1 MAYNRQT
8 PKNNP
13 DIVVQ
18 LLKFAK
24 HWHYFIL
31 ALIVGLGSAWLY
43 LQITVVKYRVTSTLL
58 VQDDSKGD
66 GLLKG
71 TAFSDLNMFRT
82 SKSVDDEMEVMRSR
96 DLIYKVLKDLK
107 MNVKYFHDLPLKEKE
122 LYGKSLPME
131 VLVNAVTDQAYKLK
145 LTLKARND
153 NQFVLGEKGKET
165 IYRFG
170 STINRP
176 QYSIK
181 VVKGPDFKVSD
192 KTLHIGFV
200 DLNKLAQTYSA
211 SGIVV
216 LPVVKGANTVVMS
229 VLDAIP
235 QRGVDLLSSLI
246 YKYNMENVSNKNLMA
261 LNTIKF
267 IDSKLK
273 KLSTNLSGVE
283 HDVEN
288 YKRDNKITELS
299 VNAQM
304 NLESSGNYQE
314 QLSTSEV
321 QLSLI
326 QSIMSYLK
334 NAESEFELVPS
345 TLGLKEPT
353 LLNLIE
359 RYNNLQIERQRL
371 LRNNSVNNP
380 LVINLTEQLN
390 GMKSSILE
398 NLNMIRRGLIL
409 ENNTLKNKTSQF
421 AAKLNSVPIIE
432 RELIERS
439 REQSVK
445 TTLYQYL
452 LQKREETELSLSATI
467 PTSQTIDKPA
477 YDPNPAKPKVALIY
491 MLGMLAGIFAPF
503 SIIYVKDKMNDKIE
517 NIYDI
522 EYIAT
527 NGKILGELSH
537 KTIGES
543 IVVHKGKSTTISEL
557 FRYIRSN
564 LQFMNTKGSNK
575 VLLVTS
581 TTKGEGKTFFSINLG
596 ITLSLIEQKVAI
608 LEFDLRKPDLLNNM
622 NLKANLG
629 LSEYLKSEKVHIEDI
644 LIKAPQS
651 DNLYVIGCGG
661 ISDSP
666 SEILQS
672 PKLRVLFHELKK
684 RFDYIIV
691 DTSPVGHVSDA
702 FELSEYADSSIYLVR
717 YNYTN
722 KADLAIFEGICESR
736 RLVNPM
742 IVLNDAKKGNGSSHR
757 YGGYAYPS

>member
-1 MAYNRQT
+1 MAYNRQI

-13 DIVVQ
+13 DFMVQ
-18 LLKFAK
+18 FLKFAK
-24 HWHYFIL
+24 YWHYFIL
-31 ALIVGLGSAWLY
+31 ALIVGLGCAWLY
-43 LQITVVKYRVTSTLL
+43 LQITVVKYKVTSTLL
-58 VQDDSKGD
+58 VQDDLKGD
-66 GLLKG
+66 GMLKG

-82 SKSVDDEMEVMRSR
+82 SKSVDDEMEAMRSR
-96 DLIYKVLKDLK
+96 DLIYKVLNDLK
-107 MNVKYFHDLPLKEKE
+107 MNVSYFHKLPLKKKE
-122 LYGKSLPME
+122 LYGKTLPMK
-131 VLVNAVTDQAYKLK
+131 VLVNNVTDEAYKLK
-145 LTLKARND
+145 LTLKARNKDQFIISD
-153 NQFVLGEKGKET
+153 NGKET
-165 IYRFG
+165 VHRFG

-176 QYSIK
+176 QYSIV
-181 VVKGPDFKVSD
+181 VVKGPAFKVMD
-192 KTLHIGFV
+192 KTLHVRFV
-200 DLNKLAQTYSA
+200 DLNKLAQSYSA
-211 SGIVV
+211 SGLVV

-229 VLDAIP
+229 VLDAVP

-246 YKYNMENVSNKNLMA
+246 FRYNMENVSNKNLMA
-261 LNTIKF
+261 LNTMKF
-267 IDSKLK
+267 IDSKLN
-273 KLSTNLSGVE
+273 KLTKNLSGVE

-304 NLESSGNYQE
+304 NLESSGNYNE
-314 QLSTSEV
+314 QLSTNEV
-321 QLSLI
+321 QLGLI
-326 QSIMSYLK
+326 QSIISYLK
-334 NAESEFELVPS
+334 SAKSEFELVPS

-353 LLNLIE
+353 LLSLIE

-371 LRNNSVNNP
+371 MRNNSVNNP
-380 LVINLTEQLN
+380 LVVNLTDQLN

-398 NLNMIRRGLIL
+398 NLNMIKRGIL
-409 ENNTLKNKTSQF
+409 LEKNSLKNKTSQF
-421 AAKLNSVPIIE
+421 AARLNSVPIIE

-467 PTSQTIDKPA
+467 PTSQVIARPA
-477 YDPNPAKPKVALIY
+477 YDPTPAKPKVALVY
-491 MLGMLAGIFAPF
+491 MLGMIAGIFAPF

-537 KTIGES
+537 KTMGDS

-564 LQFMNTKGSNK
+564 LQFMNTRGNNK

-596 ITLSLIEQKVAI
+596 ITLSLIEQNVVI

-622 NLKANLG
+622 GLKTSTG
-629 LSEYLKSEKVHIEDI
+629 LSEYLKSEDI
-644 LIKAPQS
+644 DINDMLIKAPQS

-666 SEILQS
+666 SEILQN
-672 PKLRVLFHELKK
+672 PKLRILFHELKK

-722 KADLAIFEGICESR
+722 KSDLAIFEGICER
-736 RLVNPM
+736 GRLVNPM
-742 IVLNDAKKGNGSSHR
+742 IVLNDAKKSNGSSFR
-757 YGGYAYPS
+757 YGRYAYPS

>member
-8 PKNNP
+8 SKNNQ
-13 DIVVQ
+13 DLMVQ
-18 LLKFAK
+18 FLKFAK
-24 HWHYFIL
+24 YWHYFIL
-31 ALIVGLGSAWLY
+31 ALIVGLGGAWLY
-43 LQITVVKYRVTSTLL
+43 LQITVVKYKVTSTLL

-96 DLIYKVLKDLK
+96 DLIYKVLNDLK
-107 MNVKYFHDLPLKEKE
+107 MNVKYFHDLPLKNKE

-131 VLVNAVTDQAYKLK
+131 VLVNKVTDQAYKLK
-145 LTLKARND
+145 FTLKARND
-153 NQFVLGEKGKET
+153 NQFILDENGKKT

-170 STINRP
+170 SKINRP
-176 QYSIK
+176 EYSII
-181 VVKGPDFKVSD
+181 VVKGPNFKVSD
-192 KTLHIGFV
+192 KTLHVSFV
-200 DLNKLAQTYSA
+200 DLNKLAQSYSA
-211 SGIVV
+211 NGIVV
-216 LPVVKGANTVVMS
+216 LPVIKGANTVVMS

-246 YKYNMENVSNKNLMA
+246 YRYNMENVSNKNLMA

-326 QSIMSYLK
+326 QSIMSYLR

-353 LLNLIE
+353 LLSLIE

-398 NLNMIRRGLIL
+398 NLNMIKRGLVL

-467 PTSQTIDKPA
+467 PTSYIIDKPA

-522 EYIAT
+522 EYIAA

-564 LQFMNTKGSNK
+564 LQFMNTRGSNK

-672 PKLRVLFHELKK
+672 PKLRILFHELKK

-702 FELSEYADSSIYLVR
+702 FELSEFADSSIYLVR

-742 IVLNDAKKGNGSSHR
+742 IVLNDAKKGNGSSYR

>member
-1 MAYNRQT
+1 MTYQKQI
-8 PKNNP
+8 PNNNQ
-13 DIVVQ
+13 DFMVQVV
-18 LLKFAK
+18 KYAK
-24 HWHYFIL
+24 YWYLFLL
-31 ALIVGLGSAWLY
+31 ALMISLGCAWLY
-43 LQITVVKYRVTSTLL
+43 LQITVSKYKVTSTLL

-107 MNVKYFHDLPLKEKE
+107 MNVNYFHNLPLKKKE

-131 VLVNAVTDQAYKLK
+131 VVVKELSDEAYKLK
-145 LTLKARND
+145 LTLTSIND
-153 NQFVLGEKGKET
+153 NQFIFGEKGKET
-165 IYRFG
+165 IYKFG
-170 STINRP
+170 SKIVRP
-176 QYSIK
+176 EFSI
-181 VVKGPDFKVSD
+181 VVLKGPKFKVGD
-192 KTLHIGFV
+192 KTLHVGFV
-200 DLNKLAQTYSA
+200 DLNVLAQNYSA
-211 SGIVV
+211 SGLIV

-235 QRGVDLLSSLI
+235 QRGVDLLTSLI
-246 YKYNMENVSNKNLMA
+246 YRYNMENVSNKNLMA

-273 KLSTNLSGVE
+273 VLTTNLSGAE

-288 YKRDNKITELS
+288 YKRNNKVTELS

-304 NLESSGNYQE
+304 NLESSGSYNE

-321 QLSLI
+321 QLNLI
-326 QSIMSYLK
+326 QSIISYLK
-334 NAESEFELVPS
+334 NGNSEFGLVPS
-345 TLGLKEPT
+345 TLGIKEPT
-353 LLNLIE
+353 LLSLIE
-359 RYNNLQIERQRL
+359 RFNSLQIERQRL
-371 LRNNSVNNP
+371 LRNNSASNP
-380 LVINLTEQLN
+380 LVVNLTEQLN

-398 NLNMIRRGLIL
+398 NLNTIKKGLLL
-409 ENNTLKNKTSQF
+409 EQNTLKNKTHQF
-421 AAKLNSVPIIE
+421 AAELNSVPVIE
-432 RELIERS
+432 RGLIERS

-467 PTSQTIDKPA
+467 PTSQVIARPG
-477 YDPNPAKPKVALIY
+477 YDPNPAKPRVALVY
-491 MLGMLAGIFAPF
+491 MLGMFAGFFAPF
-503 SIIYVKDKMNDKIE
+503 SILYVKDKMNDKIE
-517 NIYDI
+517 DIHDI
-522 EYIAT
+522 EYIAA

-537 KTIGES
+537 KTIGAS

-596 ITLSLIEQKVAI
+596 ITLSLIEQKVVI

-622 NLKANLG
+622 NLKAKIG
-629 LSEYLKSEKVHIEDI
+629 LSEYLKSEKADIEDM

-651 DNLYVIGCGG
+651 DNLYVIGCGE

-672 PKLRVLFHELKK
+672 PKLKILFHELKK

-722 KADLAIFEGICESR
+722 KTDLAIFEGICESR

-742 IVLNDAKKGNGSSHR
+742 IVLNDAKKGNRSSYR